1 MTGKGRETRPR
12 TALVTGTSSGIGQA
26 IAIALARDGYD
37 LALTEMDVTQLK
49 ETLAHPDVAKRK
61 VVPAIR
67 PALAREH
74 QRGLADTRARLGDI
88 DLLVNNAGRA
98 LVKPSV
104 DVTDADWD
112 DVINTNLKGAFFL
125 SQLFARACLTDKRPG
140 CIVSIA
146 STHGMI
152 GIAERAI
159 YGISK
164 AGLIQMTWMLAV
176 EWADK
181 DIRVNAVAPATVMT
195 PSRQKMLK
203 DPEVRA
209 RMLSRIP
216 IGRFVTPEEVAAA
229 VVYLASD
236 GAAAVTGHTLTVDG
250 GVTVI

>member
-1 MTGKGRETRPR
+1 MDQPR
-12 TALVTGTSSGIGQA
+12 RALVTGTSTGIGQA

-37 LALTEMDVTQLK
+37 LALTEMDMSQLK
-49 ETLAHPDVAKRK
+49 ETLAHPDVAKRM
-61 VVPAIR
+61 VVSLPLDLR
-67 PALAREH
+67 SRESINAAF
-74 QRGLADTRARLGDI
+74 ADARARLGDI

-125 SQLFARACLTDKRPG
+125 SQLFARACLTDKRLG

-164 AGLIQMTWMLAV
+164 AGLIQMTRMLAV

-181 DIRVNAVAPATVMT
+181 GIRVNAVAPATVMT
-195 PSRQKMLK
+195 PSRQEMLK
-203 DPEVRA
+203 DPAVRQA
-209 RMLSRIP
+209 MLARIP

-229 VVYLASD
+229 VIYLASP
-236 GAAAVTGHTLTVDG
+236 GAAAVTGHTLMVDG
-250 GVTVI
+250 AVTAI

>member
-1 MTGKGRETRPR
+1 MDQPR
-12 TALVTGTSSGIGQA
+12 RALVTGTSAGIGQA
-26 IAIALARDGYD
+26 IAIALAREGYD
-37 LALTEMDVTQLK
+37 LALTELDLANLK
-49 ETLAHPDVAKRK
+49 ETLTHPDIAKRK
-61 VVPAIR
+61 VVPV
-67 PALAREH
+67 ALDLRSRQSIAAAF
-74 QRGLADTRARLGDI
+74 ADTRSLLGDI

-125 SQLFARACLTDKRPG
+125 SQLFARACLADKRPG
-140 CIVSIA
+140 CIVSVA

-164 AGLIQMTWMLAV
+164 AGLIQMTRMLAV

-181 DIRVNAVAPATVMT
+181 GIRVNAVAPGTVMT
-195 PSRQKMLK
+195 PSRQEMLK
-203 DPEVRA
+203 DPSVRQA
-209 RMLSRIP
+209 MLARIP
-216 IGRFVTPEEVAAA
+216 MGRFITPEEVAAA
-229 VVYLASD
+229 VVYLASP
-236 GAAAVTGHTLTVDG
+236 GAAAVTGHTLLVDG

>member
-1 MTGKGRETRPR
+1 MDRPR
-12 TALVTGTSSGIGQA
+12 TALITGTSSGLGQA
-26 IAIALARDGYD
+26 IAIALARAGYD

-49 ETLAHPDVAKRK
+49 ETLTNPDVAKRK
-61 VVPAIR
+61 VTPVMLDLRSRDSINA
-67 PALAREH
+67 AF
-74 QRGLADTRARLGDI
+74 ADSRARLGDI

-104 DVTDADWD
+104 NITEADWD
-112 DVINTNLKGAFFL
+112 DVMSSNLKGAFFL
-125 SQLFARACLTDKRPG
+125 SQLFGRACISDKRPG
-140 CIVSIA
+140 SIVSIA
-146 STHGMI
+146 STHGMTGI
-152 GIAERAI
+152 GERLV

-164 AGLIQMTWMLAV
+164 AGMIQMTKMLAI

-181 DIRVNAVAPATVMT
+181 GIRVNAVAPATVMT
-195 PSRQKMLK
+195 ASREKLLS
-203 DPEVRA
+203 DPEARA

-216 IGRFVTPEEVAAA
+216 IGRFVTPEEIAAA

>member
-1 MTGKGRETRPR
+1 MDRPR
-12 TALVTGTSSGIGQA
+12 TALITGTSSGLGQA
-26 IAIALARDGYD
+26 IAIALARAGYD

-49 ETLAHPDVAKRK
+49 ETLTHPDVAKRK
-61 VVPAIR
+61 VTPVMLDLRSRDSINA
-67 PALAREH
+67 AF
-74 QRGLADTRARLGDI
+74 ADSRARLGDI

-104 DVTDADWD
+104 NITEADWD
-112 DVINTNLKGAFFL
+112 DVMSSNLKGAFFL
-125 SQLFARACLTDKRPG
+125 SQLFGRACIGGKRPG

-146 STHGMI
+146 STHGMTGI
-152 GIAERAI
+152 GERLV

-164 AGLIQMTWMLAV
+164 AGLIQMTKMLAI

-181 DIRVNAVAPATVMT
+181 GIRVNAVAPATVMT
-195 PSRQKMLK
+195 ASREKLLS
-203 DPEVRA
+203 DPEARA

-216 IGRFVTPEEVAAA
+216 IGRFVTPEEIAAA

>member
-1 MTGKGRETRPR
+1 MDRPR
-12 TALVTGTSSGIGQA
+12 TALVTGTSSGLGQA
-26 IAIALARDGYD
+26 IAIALAREGYD
-37 LALTEMDVTQLK
+37 LALTELDVTLLK
-49 ETLAHPDVAKRK
+49 ATLTHPDVAKRK
-61 VVPAIR
+61 VMPVMLDLRFRDSINA
-67 PALAREH
+67 AF
-74 QRGLADTRARLGDI
+74 ADSRARLGDI

-104 DVTDADWD
+104 NVTEADWD
-112 DVINTNLKGAFFL
+112 DVMGCNLKGAFFL
-125 SQLFARACLTDKRPG
+125 SQLFGRACINDKRPG

-146 STHGMI
+146 STHGMTGI
-152 GIAERAI
+152 GERLV

-164 AGLIQMTWMLAV
+164 AGLIQMTKMLAI
-176 EWADK
+176 EWAGHG
-181 DIRVNAVAPATVMT
+181 IRVNAVAPATVMT
-195 PSRQKMLK
+195 ASREKLLS
-203 DPEVRA
+203 DPEARA

>member
-1 MTGKGRETRPR
+1 MDRPR
-12 TALVTGTSSGIGQA
+12 TALVTGTSSGLGQA
-26 IAIALARDGYD
+26 IAIALARAGYD

-61 VVPAIR
+61 VAPAMLDLR
-67 PALAREH
+67 SRESINAAF
-74 QRGLADTRARLGDI
+74 ADSRARLGDI

-104 DVTDADWD
+104 NITEADWD
-112 DVINTNLKGAFFL
+112 DVMSSNLKGAFFL
-125 SQLFARACLTDKRPG
+125 SQLFGRACINGKRPG
-140 CIVSIA
+140 SIVSIA
-146 STHGMI
+146 STHGMTGI
-152 GIAERAI
+152 GERLV

-164 AGLIQMTWMLAV
+164 AGLIQMTKMLAI

-181 DIRVNAVAPATVMT
+181 GIRVNAVAPATVMT
-195 PSRQKMLK
+195 ASREKLLS
-203 DPEVRA
+203 DPEARA

-216 IGRFVTPEEVAAA
+216 IGRFVTPEEIAAA